1 MRHKPLVLGMLA
13 TMLALAASAPAFS
26 QCIEC
31 GMQMQQ
37 AWHSNVVTQGIY
49 DSMNRD
55 TQRRDEGAKNSNAS
69 VSRRGVAAITEQ
81 QIQDAVMAPLWPE
94 YRRRLQAD
102 GKDSA
107 DKWVMIAAKAL
118 GSKLGHLV
126 PQYKQ
131 RIRSQGQAAANGWYL
146 DAARQTSRRYIQASR

>member
-13 TMLALAASAPAFS
+13 TMLALAAPAPAFS

-37 AWHSNVVTQGIY
+37 AWHSNVARQGIY
-49 DSMNRD
+49 NSMKRD
-55 TQRRDEGAKNSNAS
+55 RQQRRAAPLARS
-69 VSRRGVAAITEQ
+69 VPAITERD
-81 QIQDAVMAPLWPE
+81 IQDATLAPLWPE
-94 YRRRLQAD
+94 YQRRMQANGKEAAD
-102 GKDSA
+102 QWAVMAGKD
-107 DKWVMIAAKAL
+107 
-118 GSKLGHLV
+118 LGHQVGSLM